1 MKFYALIAAMLLS
14 GSIAFAHTDPIV
26 MIINGQSVKK
36 SEFEYFYQKN
46 HLGNTVDSK
55 SVKVFADGFVD
66 YKLKVQAAK
75 DAHLDTLPNIR
86 RVLKRYHDT
95 EACESMPDKGSVH
108 VAHILL
114 RLGQKASYQEQE
126 IVKNRI
132 DSIYQALCKG
142 ADFADLAKKYSDDK
156 GYCRCIS
163 CGKVFPWK
171 EIQCGHY
178 MSRRYMSTR
187 FSEDNCRPQCVACNI
202 FNQGNIQMYR
212 RALIKQ
218 IGEQRVDLIEV
229 RARTENK
236 NWSLFEY
243 NQLIA
248 FYQKEVD
255 KLLEQKHL

>member
-1 MKFYALIAAMLLS
+1 M
-14 GSIAFAHTDPIV
+14 G
-26 MIINGQSVKK
+26 
-36 SEFEYFYQKN
+36 
-46 HLGNTVDSK
+46 
-55 SVKVFADGFVD
+55 
-66 YKLKVQAAK
+66 
-75 DAHLDTLPNIR
+75 
-86 RVLKRYHDT
+86 LKRKNPLKRT
-95 EACESMPDKGSVH
+95 PIKTTPWDK
-108 VAHILL
+108 A
-114 RLGQKASYQEQE
+114 KKEQE
-126 IVKNRI
+126 K
-132 DSIYQALCKG
+132 KK
-142 ADFADLAKKYSDDK
+142 AKA
-156 GYCRCIS
+156 G

-171 EIQCGHY
+171 EIQNGHY

-218 IGEQRVDLIEV
+218 IGEQRVDLIEA

-248 FYQKEVD
+248 FYQNEVD